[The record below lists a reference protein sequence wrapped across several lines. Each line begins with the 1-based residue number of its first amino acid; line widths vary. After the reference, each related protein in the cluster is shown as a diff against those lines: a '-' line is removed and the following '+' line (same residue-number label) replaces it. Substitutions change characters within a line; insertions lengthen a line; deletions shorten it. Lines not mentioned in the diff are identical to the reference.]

1 MKVKF
6 TEYNGALTVS
16 IFGLGLQQELVIC
29 EDRGGFSFELR
40 DRKQTHQANE
50 PSQTEPRAAKAA
62 PTVVEPKIVRDE
74 KALGEKPLDEK
85 PSLGASDDGLFKK
98 LVELR
103 KELAV
108 ADSVPPYMVFH
119 DKTLHEMVA
128 KLPADIV
135 AMSDVSGV
143 GQAKLEKYGER
154 FLAVING
161 AAA

>member
-16 IFGLGLQQELVIC
+16 VFGLGLQQELVIC

-40 DRKQTHQANE
+40 DRKQPHQKKDSSQDE
-50 PSQTEPRAAKAA
+50 PGAVKVAAD
-62 PTVVEPKIVRDE
+62 EPKIVRDE
-74 KALGEKPLDEK
+74 K
-85 PSLGASDDGLFKK
+85 PSVGASDDGMFKK
-98 LVELR
+98 LADLR

-108 ADSVPPYMVFH
+108 ADGVPPYMVFH
-119 DKTLHEMVA
+119 DKTLHEMAA

>member
-16 IFGLGLQQELVIC
+16 VFGLGLQQELVIC

-50 PSQTEPRAAKAA
+50 PSQAEPRAVKATA
-62 PTVVEPKIVRDE
+62 TVVEPKIVRDE
-74 KALGEKPLDEK
+74 KALDEKPLDEK
-85 PSLGASDDGLFKK
+85 PSDDGLFKK

-119 DKTLHEMVA
+119 DKTLHEMVT

>member
-1 MKVKF
+1 MF
-6 TEYNGALTVS
+6 
-16 IFGLGLQQELVIC
+16 
-29 EDRGGFSFELR
+29 FELR
-40 DRKQTHQANE
+40 DRKQPQQKNDS
-50 PSQTEPRAAKAA
+50 SQDELGAVKA
-62 PTVVEPKIVRDE
+62 TVVESKIVRDE
-74 KALGEKPLDEK
+74 KSLGEKPLDEK
-85 PSLGASDDGLFKK
+85 PSDDSLFKK